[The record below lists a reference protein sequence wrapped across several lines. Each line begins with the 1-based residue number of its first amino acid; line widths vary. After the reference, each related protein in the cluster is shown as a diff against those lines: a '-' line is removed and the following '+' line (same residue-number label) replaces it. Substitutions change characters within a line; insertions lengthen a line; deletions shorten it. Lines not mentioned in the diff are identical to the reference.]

1 VLEMR
6 VAAGDVPRGDET
18 LLVVE
23 DEDVVRSLA
32 VDVLKTAGYRILEA
46 ASGTDALALTERF
59 EGRIHLMVTD
69 VVMPKMSGREL
80 AKRLAPLRPDM
91 KVIYVSGYTENAI
104 VHHGILE
111 ADTAFLQKPFAPDT
125 LLRKVRS
132 VLDEK

>member
-1 VLEMR
+1 
-6 VAAGDVPRGDET
+6 
-18 LLVVE
+18 
-23 DEDVVRSLA
+23 
-32 VDVLKTAGYRILEA
+32 
-46 ASGTDALALTERF
+46 
-59 EGRIHLMVTD
+59 
-69 VVMPKMSGREL
+69 MPKMSGREL
-80 AKRLAPLRPDM
+80 AKRLAPLRPEM